1 MELQVTS
8 FDYCVQ
14 KVQIAASFVDA
25 DINVVTGLTQA
36 QLVAAHPQA
45 RSMVLR
51 HNGEYLA
58 QHNAILR
65 FIANL
70 KPEVCLYG
78 PQGFDTS
85 QVYHLHFSCNNGANV
100 CADRSMAGLFLART

>member
-1 MELQVTS
+1 MELQVTG

-14 KVQIAASFVDA
+14 KVQVAARFVDA
-25 DINVVTGLTQA
+25 DINVVSGLTQA

-70 KPEVCLYG
+70 KPEVNLYG
-78 PQGFDTS
+78 PRGFDTS
-85 QVYHLHFSCNNGANV
+85 QVCIIFF
-100 CADRSMAGLFLART
+100 D